1 MPLKY
6 KKIWEF
12 KVHYNSYKFLW
23 GIKNSL
29 TCYPANIYLLKV
41 NNRNYCAPSRKKIIP
56 FLCTKYFFDA
66 ASSCCCRHETL
77 FCATSTFFLLTW
89 NTFSCNINAF
99 LSTPNYFLCNVKL
112 FVSTQLYFWC
122 NTKFLLRT
130 SFRMLCHDDI
140 FLFSYSNKNIIT
152 CQKINKLSFL
162 CETKKLVSFLCASQF
177 FCITVFR
184 LHIVG
189 KLIFF
194 VVVLE
199 TKKLLIHVLLT
210 CLIIVIKTER

>member
-6 KKIWEF
+6 KKFWEF

-77 FCATSTFFLLTW
+77 FCATSIFFFVDMKYFFVQHQHVFVDTKLLFVQCQTFCF
-89 NTFSCNINAF
+89 NT
-99 LSTPNYFLCNVKL
+99 KL
-112 FVSTQLYFWC
+112 FFVQHQIFFGHRLGCCVMVIYFYC
-122 NTKFLLRT
+122 HITTK
-130 SFRMLCHDDI
+130 
-140 FLFSYSNKNIIT
+140 NN
-152 CQKINKLSFL
+152 Q
-162 CETKKLVSFLCASQF
+162 
-177 FCITVFR
+177 
-184 LHIVG
+184 
-189 KLIFF
+189 KLI
-194 VVVLE
+194 
-199 TKKLLIHVLLT
+199 KK
-210 CLIIVIKTER
+210 

>member
-89 NTFSCNINAF
+89 NTFSCNINTF
-99 LSTPNYFLCNVKL
+99 LSKPNYVLCNVKL
-112 FVSTQLYFWC
+112 FISTQNYFSC
-122 NTKFLLRT
+122 NTKFLFWT
-130 SFRMLCHDDI
+130 SFRMLCHGDI
-140 FLFSYSNKNIIT
+140 FLLSHSNKNIIT
-152 CQKINKLSFL
+152 CQKINCHFYAFQKN
-162 CETKKLVSFLCASQF
+162 
-177 FCITVFR
+177 
-184 LHIVG
+184 
-189 KLIFF
+189 
-194 VVVLE
+194 
-199 TKKLLIHVLLT
+199 
-210 CLIIVIKTER
+210 

>member
-89 NTFSCNINAF
+89 NTFSCNINTF
-99 LSTPNYFLCNVKL
+99 LSKPNYVLRNVKL
-112 FVSTQLYFWC
+112 FISTQNYFSC
-122 NTKFLLRT
+122 NTKFLFWT
-130 SFRMLCHDDI
+130 SFRMLCHGDI
-140 FLFSYSNKNIIT
+140 FLLSHSNKNIIT
-152 CQKINKLSFL
+152 SQKINKLSFL
-162 CETKKLVSFLCASQF
+162 CDTKKINFVFCASPFFYIQF
-177 FCITVFR
+177 
-184 LHIVG
+184 LHYT
-189 KLIFF
+189 LSA
-194 VVVLE
+194 
-199 TKKLLIHVLLT
+199 
-210 CLIIVIKTER
+210 CWSSS

>member
-1 MPLKY
+1 MKFSASLVKLY
-6 KKIWEF
+6 EIFE
-12 KVHYNSYKFLW
+12 NSYFREPPRY
-23 GIKNSL
+23 G
-29 TCYPANIYLLKV
+29 A
-41 NNRNYCAPSRKKIIP
+41 P
-56 FLCTKYFFDA
+56 FLKKKDFFA
-66 ASSCCCRHETL
+66 HKLSFWGRIILLLSTWILLSTTSTCFCRIQIT
-77 FCATSTFFLLTW
+77 FCATSNFL
-89 NTFSCNINAF
+89 FQHKMSF
-99 LSTPNYFLCNVKL
+99 LF
-112 FVSTQLYFWC
+112 
-122 NTKFLLRT
+122 RT
-130 SFRMLCHDDI
+130 SLRMLCHGDI
-140 FLFSYSNKNIIT
+140 FLFSHSNKNIIT